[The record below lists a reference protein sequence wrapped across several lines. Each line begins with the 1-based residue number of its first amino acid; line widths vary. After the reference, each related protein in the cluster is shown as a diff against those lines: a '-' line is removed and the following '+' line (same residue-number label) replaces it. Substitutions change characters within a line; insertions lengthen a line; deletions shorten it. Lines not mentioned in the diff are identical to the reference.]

1 MAMDFDE
8 LNNGLIEMQ
17 TGTRAAECHGFI
29 SGYVCASNDN
39 RTVMLRDQLV
49 SGLENGQQLEQ
60 AYALLDLIAADVVN
74 NLQTTEINFPPLLPP
89 DTEDISVRAQALSEW
104 CAGFVSGLGVGGL
117 GEKTSQNSVCEE
129 FIKDLVS
136 ISQMES
142 DTEEDEESEQSLFE
156 LVEYIRVGVL
166 MLYQEWYPDTEIV
179 QRPGLLH

>member
-1 MAMDFDE
+1 MDFDE
-8 LNNGLIEMQ
+8 LNNGLIDLQ
-17 TGTRAAECHGFI
+17 TGTRVAECHGFI

-39 RTVMLRDQLV
+39 RTMVLRDHLV

-74 NLQTTEINFPPLLPP
+74 RLQTTEINFQPLLPP
-89 DTEDISVRAQALSEW
+89 DSEDISVRAQALSEW

-117 GEKTSQNSVCEE
+117 GEKPTKNSVCDE

-136 ISQMES
+136 ISRMET

-166 MLYQEWYPDTEIV
+166 MLYQEWYPDTEVIK
-179 QRPGLLH
+179 RPGVLH